1 MDEGI
6 VRVFQGGE
14 IEVSRN
20 HIIGKKIYKYDTAG
34 STNDLAF
41 LNALK
46 GEKEGSVFWAR
57 GQTKGRGRLGRHW
70 ISHKD
75 KGLYFSVILRPDIQL
90 KEAPKITLLGAL
102 AMCQALRKFSGQPF
116 LIKWPNDLVIEDKKI
131 GGILT
136 EMDAEINKVRFI
148 IIGIG
153 LNTNLT
159 QGELPIKE
167 AVSLR
172 ILLKKE
178 IPPEGLLSACL
189 KELDGYYYQF
199 QKEGFSG
206 IIKEIRNFSS
216 LWGKQVKVNGVDAG
230 TAIDFD
236 EEGALVARQASG
248 VRKHIFAG
256 DVELL
261 RSGL

>member
-6 VRVFQGGE
+6 LRVFHKKE
-14 IEVSRN
+14 LDTLV
-20 HIIGKKIYKYDTAG
+20 IGKKIYKYDTVG
-34 STNDLAF
+34 STNDCAF
-41 LNALK
+41 MYALK
-46 GEKEGSVFWAR
+46 GEKEGAVFWAR
-57 GQTKGRGRLGRHW
+57 AQTKGRGRLGRRW
-70 ISHKD
+70 VSHKD

-102 AMCQALRKFSGQPF
+102 AIVQALRKFSGQPF

-136 EMDAEINKVRFI
+136 EMDAEINKVKFI

-153 LNTNLT
+153 INTNLI

-178 IPPEGLLSACL
+178 INPEGLLSVCL

-199 QKEGFSG
+199 KKEGFSG

-216 LWGKQVKVNGVDAG
+216 LWGKQVKVNGVEEG
-230 TAIDFD
+230 TAVDFD
-236 EEGALVARQASG
+236 NEGVLVVRQQNG
-248 VRKHIFAG
+248 FLKHIFAG

-261 RSGL
+261 R

>member
-1 MDEGI
+1 M
-6 VRVFQGGE
+6 
-14 IEVSRN
+14 
-20 HIIGKKIYKYDTAG
+20 
-34 STNDLAF
+34 
-41 LNALK
+41 
-46 GEKEGSVFWAR
+46 
-57 GQTKGRGRLGRHW
+57 
-70 ISHKD
+70 
-75 KGLYFSVILRPDIQL
+75 
-90 KEAPKITLLGAL
+90 
-102 AMCQALRKFSGQPF
+102 
-116 LIKWPNDLVIEDKKI
+116 
-131 GGILT
+131 
-136 EMDAEINKVRFI
+136 
-148 IIGIG
+148 
-153 LNTNLT
+153 
-159 QGELPIKE
+159 
-167 AVSLR
+167 SLR

-248 VRKHIFAG
+248 VRKHIYAG